1 MFDFLKP
8 IFYTP
13 LFNLFVGLYNI
24 VPGHDVGVVILIVT
38 LLVRLVLYPLMS
50 SSIKAQKSM
59 QELQPKLDEVR
70 KKYATDK
77 QAQAQAIM
85 EIYKNNKVNPFASC
99 LPMLVQLPI
108 LIALYLAL
116 RDGLA
121 STNLA
126 ENLYSFVHNPGQLN
140 PISLGFIDLSKPN
153 IILAVLA
160 GAAQFW
166 QAKMMAGKMPPKGPG
181 AGAKDENMMT
191 MMNKQM
197 MYMMPL
203 VTVVAG
209 IFSISAGV
217 MLYWFFSTVL
227 TAFQQLIL
235 FRKSDKGAN
244 STLPKDKVIEGK
256 IVS

>member
-1 MFDFLKP
+1 MFAFLKP

-24 VPGHDVGVVILIVT
+24 IPGHDIGLVILVIT
-38 LLVRLVLYPLMS
+38 LLVRLVLYPLTS

-59 QELQPKLDEVR
+59 QELQPKLDEIR

-85 EIYKNNKVNPFASC
+85 EVYKNHKVNPFASC
-99 LPMLVQLPI
+99 LPMLIQLPI

-126 ENLYSFVHNPGQLN
+126 ENLYSFVHNPGVLS
-140 PISLGFIDLSKPN
+140 PISLGLLDLSKPN
-153 IILAVLA
+153 IVLAVLA

-166 QAKMMAGKMPPKGPG
+166 QARMMMAKNLPKGPG
-181 AGAKDENMMT
+181 EGAKDENMMS

-197 MYMMPL
+197 MYMMPIM
-203 VTVVAG
+203 TVAFGFKLAAG
-209 IFSISAGV
+209 L
-217 MLYWFFSTVL
+217 MLYWFLSTL
-227 TAFQQLIL
+227 FTALQQLFL
-235 FRKSDKGAN
+235 FRKSKNNQDPGPAKPN
-244 STLPKDKVIEGK
+244 VIEGK